1 MESAKWSP
9 RLQSLQLRGFLMIIT
24 FGGSIMSHC
33 LLGALYGR
41 WGMHGLELIF
51 GQFGGVIKSLKS
63 DWISKRGVCT
73 YLHWN
78 GFSSDARSSRVA
90 VVRDLFPA
98 VSKWNTIPFALYLFD
113 VLILL
118 PRQRQRRRRIGKKET
133 ERREE
138 CQTSRNLVFQHK
150 AFVERVVSGRSAQ
163 RKHSYYNTA
172 SSAHA
177 CTSKEVCERVV
188 CMVFVITLPLLSLTV
203 SGVLH
208 VKVHYYYCIVLK
220 KEKVPRVFVSLGA
233 PNPNES
239 TLYIISNHLQ
249 RQVLIAGTV
258 CEHGCCSVFKLGWDV
273 VLSSWV
279 FKFQVDQLVSLIKF
293 KKKTFI
299 DPSQISFKKVGVF
312 HGQWVL

>member
-1 MESAKWSP
+1 MLLNPLNQIGFQREASA
-9 RLQSLQLRGFLMIIT
+9 RICTGTAFL
-24 FGGSIMSHC
+24 
-33 LLGALYGR
+33 
-41 WGMHGLELIF
+41 
-51 GQFGGVIKSLKS
+51 
-63 DWISKRGVCT
+63 
-73 YLHWN
+73 
-78 GFSSDARSSRVA
+78 
-90 VVRDLFPA
+90 
-98 VSKWNTIPFALYLFD
+98 
-113 VLILL
+113 LILL

-273 VLSSWV
+273 VLSS
-279 FKFQVDQLVSLIKF
+279 
-293 KKKTFI
+293 
-299 DPSQISFKKVGVF
+299 
-312 HGQWVL
+312 